1 MEDPKIWADD
11 TPKVGTSASSKRA
24 ARDSPSAKNFLRC
37 DQTIRQALTLHWGP
51 MSPKIVPPNGKYP
64 SQCNFVPGYWSDTVR
79 ANRVSLEEERVRV
92 NRKSGSITMTKNS
105 RKQTAQGGGLARQLG
120 LFGTTMAVMGG
131 IIGAGIFIN
140 PYLVADR
147 VHTSALI
154 LGAWV
159 AGGGIAL
166 LGGFIYAELAARL
179 PVVGGQYA
187 YLREALY
194 PAVAFLYGWV
204 LLLVIQTGGMAAV
217 AVTFAKY
224 FLELT
229 HWQVSA
235 PLIAASALALLTII
249 NCLGVRTGSRVQSV
263 MTLAAIAAIAMLELF
278 SFLRGGPSQISWRPI
293 LDQPMSASLIFTFG
307 AAMTPV
313 LFAYGGWQTS
323 SFLAGEVRD
332 PGKTLPRGLILGVLG
347 VIAVYTSVNFV
358 YVRALGPAGLAAT
371 MTPASSVMRM
381 LLGPRGGSLIAAGI
395 ALSAFGFL
403 GQSMLTAP
411 RVYFAMA
418 EDRVFF
424 RGVAW
429 IDPRTRVPVVAIL
442 LQGVWAIVIA
452 LTGTY
457 SQVVNYVVAMDS
469 MFFGLTAVCLL
480 VLRRRA
486 ADSGSSAIEFR
497 VPGHPW
503 TTLLFI
509 AAEWIVVVSTFAHDP
524 KRSFIGLAIA
534 IAGLPAYFLW
544 RERNKLEGET

>member
-1 MEDPKIWADD
+1 MTMPENPE
-11 TPKVGTSASSKRA
+11 KR
-24 ARDSPSAKNFLRC
+24 
-37 DQTIRQALTLHWGP
+37 TMH
-51 MSPKIVPPNGKYP
+51 
-64 SQCNFVPGYWSDTVR
+64 R
-79 ANRVSLEEERVRV
+79 A
-92 NRKSGSITMTKNS
+92 
-105 RKQTAQGGGLARQLG
+105 GLARQLG

-147 VHTSALI
+147 VHTSTLI
-154 LGAWV
+154 LSAWI
-159 AGGGIAL
+159 AGGLIAL
-166 LGGFIYAELAARL
+166 VGGFIYAELAARL

-187 YLREALY
+187 YLREALH

-217 AVTFAKY
+217 AVTFARY

-229 HWQVSA
+229 RWQIGAS
-235 PLIAASALALLTII
+235 LLAASALALLTAI
-249 NCLGVRTGSRVQSV
+249 NCLGVRAGSRVQSA
-263 MTLAAIAAIAMLELF
+263 MTLAAIGAIGMLEIF
-278 SFLRGGPSQISWRPI
+278 SWLRGGPSEISWRPA
-293 LDQPMSASLIFTFG
+293 LDQPMSMGLVFAFG

-323 SFLAGEVRD
+323 SFLGGEVRD
-332 PGKTLPRGLILGVLG
+332 PQKTLPRGLVLGVLG
-347 VIAVYTSVNFV
+347 VIVVYTSVNFV

-371 MTPASSVMRM
+371 MTPASQVMRT

-395 ALSAFGFL
+395 AFSAFGFL

-418 EDRVFF
+418 EDRIFF
-424 RGVAW
+424 RSVSW
-429 IDPRTRVPVVAIL
+429 IDPRTHVPVVAIL
-442 LQGVWAIVIA
+442 LQGIWAMVIA

-457 SQVVNYVVAMDS
+457 AQVVNYVVAMDS
-469 MFFGLTAVCLL
+469 LFFGLTAVCLL

-486 ADSGSSAIEFR
+486 AARGWPSIPYR

-524 KRSFIGLAIA
+524 KRSLIGLGIA
-534 IAGLPAYFLW
+534 IVGLPAYYLW
-544 RERNKLEGET
+544 RAKNKGATET